1 YELLTGATPLP
12 KKRLEEAALDEVL
25 RIIREEEPPRPSTR
39 LSTTEELPS
48 IAANRG
54 SEPGKLSGLVRG
66 ELDWIVMRWL
76 EKDRARRYQTANGL
90 ASDLQRYL
98 ADEPVVAGPPTVSY
112 RLRKFA
118 RRNRGPVLAAFLV
131 VLALVGG
138 IIGTTWGMI
147 RATDAQAVAVNQA
160 SQKQAALVE
169 ARDQLFRALGHQ
181 ARAGRYSR
189 QMGQRQQSLEALKQ
203 AARIRTD
210 ERLRDEAIAAMAL
223 PDVGRVP
230 IRYSS
235 PPGTTAV
242 AYGGQYRLYA
252 RADTR
257 GVISIRSIPDDR
269 EIQRIVSGP
278 ILENYMY
285 FSPDERFL
293 RSLGEGHTLRVW
305 RVADGQRALP
315 DDLRGFWGPAF
326 SPDGRRLAVGQQQ
339 WALCFDLATGREVKR
354 WRLPTTACTMAF
366 HPDNA

>member
-76 EKDRARRYQTANGL
+76 EKDRARRYQPANGL
-90 ASDLQRYL
+90 VSDLQRYL

-118 RRNRGPVLAAFLV
+118 RRNRGPVLAASLV

-169 ARDQLFRALGHQ
+169 ARGQLFQ
-181 ARAGRYSR
+181 APWQPTRAGRYSR

-257 GVISIRSIPDDR
+257 GVISIRSIPDDQ
-269 EIQRIVSGP
+269 EVQRIAADPGSRTY
-278 ILENYMY
+278 LD
-285 FSPDERFL
+285 FSPDIRFL
-293 RSLGEGHTLRVW
+293 LGLGEGQTLSVW
-305 RVADGQRALP
+305 RVADGQRVLAG
-315 DDLRGFWGPAF
+315 DLRDCRVHAF
-326 SPDGRRLAVGQQQ
+326 SPDGRCLAVGQQQ
-339 WALCFDLATGREVKR
+339 WAMCFDLATGREVRR
-354 WRLPTTACTMAF
+354 WRLPTTA
-366 HPDNA
+366 